1 MTPLLRNAKKVLM
14 NKQEASRA
22 IRALEKQA
30 AYPLSEGRRILKK
43 KLHKLSDDQAKNLK
57 AAISLLEKTLDGD
70 DAEAVRS
77 ALNAL
82 DDLLH
87 KELGKWYK
95 SPARD
100 WIESLAIA
108 LGVALFLRF
117 FFIEAFKIPSG
128 SMYPTLWVGD
138 HIFVNKIKYGV
149 EIPFINYRLATWSQ
163 PERGEVIVFRY
174 PLNEKEDYIKRV
186 IGLPGDHI
194 TVTGRQVLI
203 NGDTVACENEG
214 DYEYPDT
221 NRVTHHPTR
230 YTCTLGD
237 NEFEVL
243 YEYTPA
249 KGRFGKQEFDVP
261 EGKYFCM
268 GDNRDHSSDSRVWG
282 YVPEKNIK
290 GKALFIW
297 LTWSDV
303 HGLVPSRTAK
313 AIH

>member
-1 MTPLLRNAKKVLM
+1 M
-14 NKQEASRA
+14 NKHEAPASSTRS
-22 IRALEKQA
+22 IRTVAKAA
-30 AYPLSEGRRILKK
+30 AYPLSEGQRILKK
-43 KLHKLSDDQAKNLK
+43 KLHKLSDAQADSLRAAVSGLDQALRGSDAD
-57 AAISLLEKTLDGD
+57 AAGRKLNELDTVLHND
-70 DAEAVRS
+70 VR
-77 ALNAL
+77 
-82 DDLLH
+82 
-87 KELGKWYK
+87 KWYK

-108 LGVALFLRF
+108 LAVALVLRF

-138 HIFVNKIKYGV
+138 HIFVNKIKYGI
-149 EIPFINYRLATWSQ
+149 EIPFVNYRLATWAK

-174 PLNEKEDYIKRV
+174 PLDESEDYIKRV
-186 IGLPGDHI
+186 IGVPGDHI
-194 TVTGRQVLI
+194 VVTGRQVI
-203 NGDTVACENEG
+203 VNGTEIPCENG
-214 DYEYPDT
+214 GAYEYPDI
-221 NRVTHHPTR
+221 NKVTHHPTI
-230 YTCTLGD
+230 YHCTLGD
-237 NEFEVL
+237 HHFDVL

-249 KGRFGKQEFDVP
+249 TGRFGKQEFDVP

-282 YVPEKNIK
+282 YVPEDNVK

-303 HGLVPSRTAK
+303 HGLVLSRTAK